1 MWPTAVGK
9 SQNQSFTW
17 QYTQQPVVRPIGL
30 HAFGSKDAMKK
41 FNLGQTISIL
51 ANVGVIIGLILV
63 TVEIHQSNKQAASA
77 AYRSRIAEV
86 ENSLRQFA
94 LSNDLPGI
102 YVQLEESGLGS
113 LNAEQLS
120 RVVAWEWARQT
131 RMEGQFHEYQDGY
144 LDEKSYRAML
154 GAAQRYLALWDE
166 LGLNP
171 SSEEFTQAVRNFN
184 K

>member
-1 MWPTAVGK
+1 
-9 SQNQSFTW
+9 
-17 QYTQQPVVRPIGL
+17 
-30 HAFGSKDAMKK
+30 MKK
-41 FNLGQTISIL
+41 INLGQTISVL

-63 TVEIHQSNKQAASA
+63 TIEIHQSNRQAASA

-86 ENSLRQFA
+86 EDSLRQFA

-102 YVQLEESGLGS
+102 YVQLKDSGVDS

-131 RMEGQFHEYQDGY
+131 RMEGQFHEYQEGY
-144 LDEKSYRAML
+144 LDEKSYRSML
-154 GAAQRYLALWDE
+154 GAAQRYVDLWDE
-166 LGLNP
+166 LGLNGA
-171 SSEEFTQAVRNFN
+171 SEEFTQAVRNYH

>member
-1 MWPTAVGK
+1 
-9 SQNQSFTW
+9 
-17 QYTQQPVVRPIGL
+17 
-30 HAFGSKDAMKK
+30 MKK
-41 FNLGQTISIL
+41 INLGQTISVL

-63 TVEIHQSNKQAASA
+63 TIEIHQSNRQAASA

-86 ENSLRQFA
+86 EDSLRQFA

-102 YVQLEESGLGS
+102 YVQLKDSGVDS

-131 RMEGQFHEYQDGY
+131 RMEGQFHEYQEGY
-144 LDEKSYRAML
+144 LDEKSYRSML
-154 GAAQRYLALWDE
+154 GAAQRYVDLWDE
-166 LGLNP
+166 LGLNGT
-171 SSEEFTQAVRNFN
+171 SEEFTQVVRNYH